1 MAPRMH
7 YVEHLEAHGEARFA
21 MVCELDLEG
30 IVAKQADSPYRA
42 GRSNQW
48 LKVKNQNYSRQEAI
62 RFPDRSLNPNRL

>member
-30 IVAKQADSPYRA
+30 IVAKQADSPYR
-42 GRSNQW
+42 GRPLQSVAEGEEPK
-48 LKVKNQNYSRQEAI
+48 L
-62 RFPDRSLNPNRL
+62 FPARGNSVP